1 MAYNVEGLSAFVK
14 ENEGIIVK
22 DIVFGGVYGDTI
34 PLMAK
39 QLGIK
44 TSERIHPST
53 VEAVLQDVDGC
64 GFDAEGGLTISE
76 RTITTHQKK
85 VNMEFCPETLLN
97 KFAEYKVRV
106 GANEGALPF
115 EAEIIDG
122 LVKSINKQVE
132 EGVWS
137 DLLAANG
144 IVTNNSTS
152 TDAYERIME
161 VYMALPEAILED
173 AVIFVSPATFRA
185 YVKALVDKNFY
196 HYNPA
201 DGDLEEMFI
210 AGSGVKVRKARGLAS
225 TDNIFATSL
234 KNMIYGTDFLN
245 NKEEVKVWYS
255 DDDDVYKVKVRFNYG
270 AQVAF
275 PDLVVNYAPQGSGSN
290 EGEGTDE
297 PTEPE
302 GGENGEVTDGE

>member
-1 MAYNVEGLSAFVK
+1 MAYNVEGLSNYVK
-14 ENEGIIVK
+14 DNEKILVK

-44 TSERIHPST
+44 TTERIHPST
-53 VEAVLQDVDGC
+53 VEAVLQDVEGC
-64 GFDAEGGLTISE
+64 GFNAQGGLNISE
-76 RTITTHQKK
+76 RTITTKQKK
-85 VNMEFCPETLLN
+85 VNMDFCPETLLN
-97 KFAEYKVRV
+97 KFAEYEVRV
-106 GANEGALPF
+106 GANEGAMPF
-115 EAEIIDG
+115 EGEILEG

-137 DLLAANG
+137 DLINAEG
-144 IVTNNSTS
+144 IATKTS
-152 TDAYERIME
+152 ASEDAYERIME
-161 VYMALPEAILED
+161 AYMAIPEAVLED

-210 AGSGVKVRKARGLAS
+210 AGSGVKVRKARGLAGS
-225 TDNIFATSL
+225 DDIFATSP
-234 KNMIYGTDFLN
+234 KNMIYGTDFMD
-245 NKEEVKVWYS
+245 NKEEIKVWFS

-275 PDLVVNYAPQGSGSN
+275 PDLVVKFAPKA
-290 EGEGTDE
+290 
-297 PTEPE
+297 
-302 GGENGEVTDGE
+302 

>member
-1 MAYNVEGLSAFVK
+1 MAYNVEGLSNYVK
-14 ENEGIIVK
+14 DNEKILVK

-44 TSERIHPST
+44 TTERIHPST
-53 VEAVLQDVDGC
+53 VEVILQEVETC
-64 GFDAEGGLTISE
+64 GFDAIGGLNISE
-76 RTITTHQKK
+76 RTITTKQKK
-85 VNMEFCPETLLN
+85 VNMEFCQETLLN
-97 KFAEYKVRV
+97 KFAEYEVRV
-106 GANEGALPF
+106 GANEGAMPF
-115 EAEIIDG
+115 EGEILEG

-137 DLLAANG
+137 DLINAEG
-144 IVTNNSTS
+144 VETKTS
-152 TDAYERIME
+152 ASEDAYERIME
-161 VYMALPEAILED
+161 AYMAIPEAVLED

-210 AGSGVKVRKARGLAS
+210 AGSGVKVRKARGLAQ
-225 TDNIFATSL
+225 TNNIFATSP
-234 KNMIYGTDFLN
+234 KNMIYGTDFMD
-245 NKEEVKVWYS
+245 NKEEIKVWFS

-275 PDLVVNYAPQGSGSN
+275 PDLVVKFAPKA
-290 EGEGTDE
+290 
-297 PTEPE
+297 
-302 GGENGEVTDGE
+302 

>member
-1 MAYNVEGLSAFVK
+1 MAYNVDGLSQYVK
-14 ENEGIIVK
+14 ENEGVIVK

-53 VEAVLQDVDGC
+53 VEAILQDVETC
-64 GFDAEGGLTISE
+64 GFDAIGGLNISE
-76 RTITTHQKK
+76 RTITTKQKK
-85 VNMEFCPETLLN
+85 VNMEFCQETLLN

-106 GANEGALPF
+106 GADEGAMPF
-115 EAEIIDG
+115 EGEILEG

-132 EGVWS
+132 AGVWS
-137 DLLAANG
+137 DLLNAEGING
-144 IVTNNSTS
+144 RTSAS
-152 TDAYERIME
+152 TDAYDRIME
-161 VYMALPEAILED
+161 AYMAIPEEILED

-201 DGDLEEMFI
+201 DGDLNEMFI
-210 AGSGVKVRKARGLAS
+210 AGSGVKVRKAYGLKD
-225 TDNIFATSL
+225 TNDIYATSP

-245 NKEEVKVWYS
+245 NKEEVKVWFS
-255 DDDDVYKVKVRFNYG
+255 DDDDVFKVKVRFNYG

-275 PDLVVNYAPQGSGSN
+275 PDLVVKYSPNA
-290 EGEGTDE
+290 
-297 PTEPE
+297 
-302 GGENGEVTDGE
+302 

>member
-1 MAYNVEGLSAFVK
+1 MAYNVDGLSQYVK
-14 ENEGIIVK
+14 ENEGVIVK

-44 TSERIHPST
+44 TSERIHPIT
-53 VEAVLQDVDGC
+53 VEALVRDVAEDGNC
-64 GFDAEGGLTISE
+64 KFKPQGGLNISE
-76 RTITTHQKK
+76 RTIVTKQKK
-85 VNMEFCPETLLN
+85 VNMEFCTEDLLN

-106 GANEGALPF
+106 GADEGAMPF
-115 EAEIIDG
+115 EGEILEG

-132 EGVWS
+132 AGVWS
-137 DLLAANG
+137 DLLNAEGING
-144 IVTNNSTS
+144 KTSAS
-152 TDAYERIME
+152 TDAYDRIME
-161 VYMALPEAILED
+161 AYMAIPEEILED

-210 AGSGVKVRKARGLAS
+210 AGSGVKVRKAYGLKD
-225 TDNIFATSL
+225 TNDIYATSP

-245 NKEEVKVWYS
+245 NKEEVKVWFS
-255 DDDDVYKVKVRFNYG
+255 DDDDVFKVKVRFNYG

-275 PDLVVNYAPQGSGSN
+275 PDLVVKYSPNA
-290 EGEGTDE
+290 
-297 PTEPE
+297 
-302 GGENGEVTDGE
+302 

>member
-1 MAYNVEGLSAFVK
+1 MAYNVEGLSQYVK
-14 ENEGIIVK
+14 ENEGVIVK

-34 PLMAK
+34 PLMTK

-64 GFDAEGGLTISE
+64 KFEAQGGLNISE
-76 RTITTHQKK
+76 RTIVTKQKK
-85 VNMEFCPETLLN
+85 VNMDFCPETLLN

-106 GANEGALPF
+106 GADEGAMPF
-115 EAEIIDG
+115 EGEILEG

-137 DLLAANG
+137 DLINAEG
-144 IVTNNSTS
+144 IATKTS
-152 TDAYERIME
+152 ASEDAYERIME
-161 VYMALPEAILED
+161 AYMAIPEEILED
-173 AVIFVSPATFRA
+173 AIIFVSPATFRE

-201 DGDLEEMFI
+201 DGDLNEMFI
-210 AGSGVKVRKARGLAS
+210 AGSGVKVRKAYGLKD
-225 TDNIFATSL
+225 TNDIYATSP

-245 NKEEVKVWYS
+245 NKEEVKVWFS
-255 DDDDVYKVKVRFNYG
+255 DDDDVFKVKVRFNYG

-275 PDLVVNYAPQGSGSN
+275 PDLVVKYSPNA
-290 EGEGTDE
+290 
-297 PTEPE
+297 
-302 GGENGEVTDGE
+302 

>member
-1 MAYNVEGLSAFVK
+1 MAYNVNGLSEYVK

-53 VEAVLQDVDGC
+53 VEAVLQDVEGC
-64 GFDAEGGLTISE
+64 SFNAQGGLNISE
-76 RTITTHQKK
+76 RTITTKQKK
-85 VNMEFCPETLLN
+85 VNMDFCPETLLN

-106 GANEGALPF
+106 GANEGAMPF
-115 EAEIIDG
+115 EGEILEG
-122 LVKSINKQVE
+122 LIKSINKQVE
-132 EGVWS
+132 EGVWT
-137 DLLAANG
+137 DLLNADG
-144 IVTNNSTS
+144 INTQNSTS

-161 VYMALPEAILED
+161 VYMAIPEAVLED

-210 AGSGVKVRKARGLAS
+210 AGSGVKVRKARGLANS
-225 TDNIFATSL
+225 NNIFATSP

-245 NKEEVKVWYS
+245 NKEEVKVWFS

-275 PDLVVNYAPQGSGSN
+275 PDLVVKFAPN
-290 EGEGTDE
+290 A
-297 PTEPE
+297 
-302 GGENGEVTDGE
+302 

>member
-1 MAYNVEGLSAFVK
+1 MSYNVEGLSAYVK

-53 VEAVLQDVDGC
+53 VNAVLQDINLEDAETSRC
-64 GFDAEGGLTISE
+64 GFSAQGGLTISQ
-76 RTITTHQKK
+76 RTIDTHQKK
-85 VNMEFCPETLLN
+85 VNMEFCKEDLLG
-97 KFAEYKVRV
+97 KFAEYKVRI
-106 GANEGALPF
+106 GADEDAMPF
-115 EAEIIDG
+115 EGEILEG

-132 EGVWS
+132 EGVWN
-137 DLLAANG
+137 DLLSADG
-144 IVTNNSTS
+144 INTENSTS

-161 VYMALPEAILED
+161 VYMNIPVEILED

-225 TDNIFATSL
+225 TDNIFATSP

-245 NKEEVKVWYS
+245 NKEEVKVWFS
-255 DDDDVYKVKVRFNYG
+255 DDDDVYKVKVRFNFG

-275 PDLVVNYAPQGSGSN
+275 PDLVAKFAPYQ
-290 EGEGTDE
+290 E
-297 PTEPE
+297 PNVDE
-302 GGENGEVTDGE
+302 GGENAGGENAE

>member
-1 MAYNVEGLSAFVK
+1 MAYNVEGLSNYVK
-14 ENEGIIVK
+14 DNEKILVK

-53 VEAVLQDVDGC
+53 VEAVLQDVEGC
-64 GFDAEGGLTISE
+64 GFNAQGGLNISE
-76 RTITTHQKK
+76 RTITTKQKK
-85 VNMEFCPETLLN
+85 VNMDFCPETLLN
-97 KFAEYKVRV
+97 KFAEYEVRV
-106 GANEGALPF
+106 GANEGAMPF
-115 EAEIIDG
+115 EGEILEG

-137 DLLAANG
+137 DLINAEG
-144 IVTNNSTS
+144 IATKTS
-152 TDAYERIME
+152 ASEDAYERIME
-161 VYMALPEAILED
+161 AYMAIPEAVLED

-210 AGSGVKVRKARGLAS
+210 AGSGVKVRKARGLAG
-225 TDNIFATSL
+225 TDNIFATSP
-234 KNMIYGTDFLN
+234 KNMIYGTDFMD
-245 NKEEVKVWYS
+245 NKEEIKVWFS

-275 PDLVVNYAPQGSGSN
+275 PDLVVKFAPKA
-290 EGEGTDE
+290 
-297 PTEPE
+297 
-302 GGENGEVTDGE
+302 

>member
-1 MAYNVEGLSAFVK
+1 MAYNVEGLSNYVK
-14 ENEGIIVK
+14 DNEKILVK

-44 TSERIHPST
+44 TTERIHPST
-53 VEAVLQDVDGC
+53 VEAVLQDVEGC
-64 GFDAEGGLTISE
+64 GFNAQGGLNISE
-76 RTITTHQKK
+76 RTITTKQKK
-85 VNMEFCPETLLN
+85 VNMDFCPETLLN
-97 KFAEYKVRV
+97 KFAEYEVRV
-106 GANEGALPF
+106 GANEGAMPF
-115 EAEIIDG
+115 EGEILEG

-137 DLLAANG
+137 DLINAEG
-144 IVTNNSTS
+144 IATKTS
-152 TDAYERIME
+152 ASEDAYERIME
-161 VYMALPEAILED
+161 AYMAIPEAVLED

-210 AGSGVKVRKARGLAS
+210 AGSGVKVRKARGLAG
-225 TDNIFATSL
+225 TDNIFATSP
-234 KNMIYGTDFLN
+234 KNMIYGTDFMD
-245 NKEEVKVWYS
+245 NKEEIKVWFS

-275 PDLVVNYAPQGSGSN
+275 PDLVVKFAPKA
-290 EGEGTDE
+290 
-297 PTEPE
+297 
-302 GGENGEVTDGE
+302 

>member
-1 MAYNVEGLSAFVK
+1 MSYNVEGLSQYVK

-64 GFDAEGGLTISE
+64 GFDADGGLTISE
-76 RTITTHQKK
+76 RTIATHQKK

-106 GANEGALPF
+106 GADEGAMPF
-115 EAEIIDG
+115 EGEILEGI
-122 LVKSINKQVE
+122 VKSINKQVE
-132 EGVWS
+132 EGVWD
-137 DLLAANG
+137 DLINAEG

-152 TDAYERIME
+152 ADAYERIME
-161 VYMALPEAILED
+161 VYMAIPEAVLED

-185 YVKALVDKNFY
+185 YVKALVDKDLY
-196 HYNPA
+196 H
-201 DGDLEEMFI
+201 
-210 AGSGVKVRKARGLAS
+210 
-225 TDNIFATSL
+225 
-234 KNMIYGTDFLN
+234 
-245 NKEEVKVWYS
+245 
-255 DDDDVYKVKVRFNYG
+255 
-270 AQVAF
+270 
-275 PDLVVNYAPQGSGSN
+275 
-290 EGEGTDE
+290 
-297 PTEPE
+297 
-302 GGENGEVTDGE
+302 

>member
-1 MAYNVEGLSAFVK
+1 MAYNVEGLSNYVK
-14 ENEGIIVK
+14 DNEKILVK

-44 TSERIHPST
+44 TTERIHPST
-53 VEAVLQDVDGC
+53 VEAVLQDVEGC
-64 GFDAEGGLTISE
+64 GFNAQGGLNISE
-76 RTITTHQKK
+76 RTITTKQKK
-85 VNMEFCPETLLN
+85 VNMDFCPETLLN
-97 KFAEYKVRV
+97 KFAEYEVRV
-106 GANEGALPF
+106 GANEGAMPF
-115 EAEIIDG
+115 EGEILEG

-137 DLLAANG
+137 DLINAEG
-144 IVTNNSTS
+144 ITTKTS
-152 TDAYERIME
+152 ASEDAYERIME
-161 VYMALPEAILED
+161 AYMAIPEAVLED

-210 AGSGVKVRKARGLAS
+210 AGSGVKVRKARGLAQ
-225 TDNIFATSL
+225 TNNIFATSP
-234 KNMIYGTDFLN
+234 KNMIYGTDFMD
-245 NKEEVKVWYS
+245 NKEEIKVWFS

-275 PDLVVNYAPQGSGSN
+275 PDLVVKFAPKA
-290 EGEGTDE
+290 
-297 PTEPE
+297 
-302 GGENGEVTDGE
+302 

>member
-1 MAYNVEGLSAFVK
+1 MAYNVEGLSNYVK
-14 ENEGIIVK
+14 DNEKILVK

-53 VEAVLQDVDGC
+53 VEAVLQDVEGC
-64 GFDAEGGLTISE
+64 GFNAQGGLNISE
-76 RTITTHQKK
+76 RTITTKQKK
-85 VNMEFCPETLLN
+85 VNMDFCPETLLN
-97 KFAEYKVRV
+97 KFAEYEVRV
-106 GANEGALPF
+106 GANEGAMPF
-115 EAEIIDG
+115 EGEILEG

-137 DLLAANG
+137 DLINAEG
-144 IVTNNSTS
+144 IATKTS
-152 TDAYERIME
+152 ASEDAYERIME
-161 VYMALPEAILED
+161 AYMAIPEAVLED

-210 AGSGVKVRKARGLAS
+210 AGSGVKVRKARGLAQ
-225 TDNIFATSL
+225 TNNIFATSP
-234 KNMIYGTDFLN
+234 KNMIYGTDFMD
-245 NKEEVKVWYS
+245 NKEEIKVWFS

-275 PDLVVNYAPQGSGSN
+275 PDLVVKFAPKA
-290 EGEGTDE
+290 
-297 PTEPE
+297 
-302 GGENGEVTDGE
+302 